1 VSGVTGTTCAVDGC
15 DRQAKSRGW
24 CHGHYQRWR
33 THGDVQATR
42 PLRSS
47 GTCDAR
53 DCDRPRYARG
63 YCNTHYRRL
72 LATGDAREQDPIRI
86 VTGLGGFSHGYWKVP
101 VHPDERWLVDGQPS
115 SFEHRLVMARALGR
129 PLTPDEVVHHVNG
142 IRTDNRLENLEL
154 WNTSHPKGQ
163 RIDDKLRHAVDL
175 LRRYA
180 PALLIDAIRHG
191 DAPGETPG
199 ASGIA
204 DATNVPPSGFE
215 PPLPP

>member
-1 VSGVTGTTCAVDGC
+1 VRGVTGTTCAVDGC

-86 VTGLGGFSHGYWKVP
+86 VTGLGWDDNGYWVTTVP
-101 VHPDERWLVDGQPS
+101 EHERWLTGGRSQVH
-115 SFEHRLVMARALGR
+115 EHRLVMARHLGR
-129 PLTPDEVVHHVNG
+129 PLAPDEVVHHRNG

-154 WNTSHPKGQ
+154 WNTSHPMGQ
-163 RIDDKLRHAVDL
+163 RIEDKIAHAIEL

-180 PALLIDAIRHG
+180 PDELDR
-191 DAPGETPG
+191 PP
-199 ASGIA
+199 
-204 DATNVPPSGFE
+204 ATERPTRRRQT
-215 PPLPP
+215 